1 MRWPISTHI
10 HGVKN
15 FSNHGEHFIWSLFI
29 CFLWSHCGENQSPQP
44 FLFLLLGRMRSFFI
58 FLLIHV
64 KLILNVFL
72 RNIIKAHFC
81 YFFCSLPRF
90 EFFLLRK
97 RSKNKLF
104 FFFLQFTSMVKN
116 KRIKRMIILL
126 KKRKENDNTLSL
138 PY

>member
-1 MRWPISTHI
+1 MRWSISTHI

-72 RNIIKAHFC
+72 RNIIKAHSC
-81 YFFCSLPRF
+81 YFFLSAPIWILSPKKVKEQPF
-90 EFFLLRK
+90 IFYFFY
-97 RSKNKLF
+97 
-104 FFFLQFTSMVKN
+104 LQFTSMVKN

-126 KKRKENDNTLSL
+126 KKKKREW
-138 PY
+138 